1 MKHPTCCLFCA
12 HFTGHLERCK
22 TATINYACDD
32 PRGNEVCDSCE
43 PCELYEMRQEAKDER
58 K

>member
-1 MKHPTCCLFCA
+1 MKCPTCCLSCA

-22 TATINYACDD
+22 TVAINYACDD

-43 PCELYEMRQEAKDER
+43 PCELYKTKEAR
-58 K
+58 RHV